1 MLLSLQRSLLL
12 LLLYTAVQCKAWS
25 QTHPTVWQSGN
36 KAVAALTVG
45 FRQFPS
51 AHGGE
56 IFYYVKIKLWMV
68 HSNFEFFFV
77 AHFCIFSLK
86 SLCNCVQALIL
97 RVFNFGHP

>member
-1 MLLSLQRSLLL
+1 MLLSLQRSLLLLLL

-56 IFYYVKIKLWMV
+56 
-68 HSNFEFFFV
+68 N
-77 AHFCIFSLK
+77 
-86 SLCNCVQALIL
+86 IL
-97 RVFNFGHP
+97 LR

>member
-68 HSNFEFFFV
+68 HWTL
-77 AHFCIFSLK
+77 HIFAQ
-86 SLCNCVQALIL
+86 SLCKLQA
-97 RVFNFGHP
+97 FNHNASTYSKGV